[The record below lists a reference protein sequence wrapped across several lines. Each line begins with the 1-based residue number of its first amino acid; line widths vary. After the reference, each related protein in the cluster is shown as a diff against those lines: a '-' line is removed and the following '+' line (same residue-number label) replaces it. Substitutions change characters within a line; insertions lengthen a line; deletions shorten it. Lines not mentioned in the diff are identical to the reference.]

1 MSSDIFF
8 ASDNASGVHPEI
20 FQAMEQANSIGHAVS
35 YGEDGITEKFHAEMK
50 TVFGANS
57 RAYLV
62 YNGTA
67 ANVISIRSLLK
78 GYNSV
83 LAPPTAHLE
92 EDECGSLEA
101 ISGNKIEHLPHDGG
115 KIRAE
120 DIPAKLGRRG
130 FVHSTQPGM
139 VSITQSTELGLVY
152 SPEELRAIGD
162 LCREEGLLFHMDGA
176 RISNA
181 VASVLASSHPG
192 WARLSDDELISLGR
206 DILRSMTLDAG
217 VHALS
222 LGGTKNGLMFGEAVI
237 LMNGAQE
244 NGDLEFYRKQGA
256 QLASKMRYIS
266 AQFNALFGSSLWL
279 KNALRANEAARRLQ
293 QGVNE
298 IISRHRDVLT
308 NDRGGKI
315 RIIHP
320 PQANAVFLTIPRK
333 WGAALQDRF
342 RFYNWDEESYR
353 LMCSWD
359 TADETVDDFL
369 SMLEGLISHS

>member
-1 MSSDIFF
+1 MNRDSFF
-8 ASDNASGVHPEI
+8 ASDNASGVHPEV
-20 FQAMEQANSIGHAVS
+20 FKAMKHADSLGHAIS
-35 YGEDGITEKFHAEMK
+35 YGDDGITEKFRAEM
-50 TVFGANS
+50 TGIFGENS
-57 RAYLV
+57 RSYLV

-78 GYNSV
+78 GYQSV
-83 LAPPTAHLE
+83 LAPATAHLE

-120 DIPAKLGRRG
+120 DIPGKLGRRG

-152 SPEELRAIGD
+152 SPEELREIGE
-162 LCREEGLLFHMDGA
+162 LCRKEGLLFHMDGA

-192 WARLSDDELISLGR
+192 WMQLSDTELISRGR
-206 DILRSMTLDAG
+206 EILRSMTLEAG

-222 LGGTKNGLMFGEAVI
+222 LGGTKNGLMFGEAII
-237 LMNGAQE
+237 LMNGAEE
-244 NGDLEFYRKQGA
+244 NADLEYYRKQGA

-266 AQFNALFGSSLWL
+266 AQFSTLFNGTLWL
-279 KNALRANEAARRLQ
+279 KNALQANAAAARLHK
-293 QGVNE
+293 GIDE
-298 IISRHRDVLT
+298 IISRHRDLLT
-308 NDRGGKI
+308 DNRGGKI
-315 RIIHP
+315 RIIYP
-320 PQANAVFLTIPRK
+320 PQANAVFLTIPRS
-333 WGAALQDRF
+333 WGSPLQDRF

-369 SMLEGLISHS
+369 TMLEGLISNS